1 MLQTTW
7 SLFRLILGTV
17 LMLIGVLGTL
27 LPIIPGLPVFLAG
40 VAVAGSSHPVTR
52 FVRHRWQMWRAWSRP
67 PHLPGDE
74 GRFFRRLLRRR
85 PWTRRKSQAAPDT
98 GRE

>member
-67 PHLPGDE
+67 PRPPGDE

-85 PWTRRKSQAAPDT
+85 PWRRRKSKAATDG

>member
-1 MLQTTW
+1 MLYTTW
-7 SLFRLILGTV
+7 SLFRLILGTA

-27 LPIIPGLPVFLAG
+27 LPVIPGLPVFLAG

-52 FVRHRWQMWRAWSRP
+52 FVRERWKMWRAWSRP
-67 PHLPGDE
+67 PRPPGDE

-85 PWTRRKSQAAPDT
+85 PRRRPKSPAAREP
-98 GRE
+98 GRG